1 MSGDGRVGGAP
12 VGRPARGGAPR
23 VRFPIEPLADAAGIT
38 LGQIGGHQ
46 PDDHP
51 SGIARLAELIGV
63 KPRWA
68 RHLRHQGITEEQA
81 DKAATALG
89 LHPIT
94 IWPAEWPQALLH
106 GQLQGSARVN
116 AQKDHCPRGH
126 AYTHTDASGFR
137 RCRWCQAENMR
148 KLRKTS
154 KNVQRVALVTQPE
167 LWEASWP
174 TPTPQT
180 TRSSPP

>member
-1 MSGDGRVGGAP
+1 MSGK
-12 VGRPARGGAPR
+12 RGGAPR

-94 IWPAEWPQALLH
+94 IWPSEWPQALHNAHLPPA
-106 GQLQGSARVN
+106 ARVN
-116 AQKDHCPRGH
+116 ASKDHCPQGH
-126 AYTHTDASGFR
+126 AYSGTNAR
-137 RCRWCQAENMR
+137 GHRICRVCHAERAR
-148 KLRKTS
+148 KLRRTS
-154 KNVQRVALVTQPE
+154 KKVQRVQLITQPE
-167 LWEASWP
+167 LWEAS
-174 TPTPQT
+174 
-180 TRSSPP
+180 

>member
-1 MSGDGRVGGAP
+1 MSGK
-12 VGRPARGGAPR
+12 RGGAPR

-106 GQLQGSARVN
+106 GHLQGSARVN

-126 AYTHTDASGFR
+126 AYSGTNGHGRR
-137 RCRWCQAENMR
+137 RCRVCDAEN
-148 KLRKTS
+148 LRKFRRSST
-154 KNVQRVALVTQPE
+154 KGQRVAVISQPE
-167 LWEASWP
+167 LWEAS
-174 TPTPQT
+174 
-180 TRSSPP
+180 